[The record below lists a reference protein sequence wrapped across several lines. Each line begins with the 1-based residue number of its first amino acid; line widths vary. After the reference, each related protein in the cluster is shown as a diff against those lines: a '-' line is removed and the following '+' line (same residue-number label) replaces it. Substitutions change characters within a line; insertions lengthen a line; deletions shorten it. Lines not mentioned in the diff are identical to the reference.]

1 MPPPLNKSLGTVIKR
16 FLFLYRA
23 EIALGFCVVAIAAM
37 TFLWVVIFSAPSA
50 EKPAE
55 ARRAP
60 TRGLKAERVEAIEKA
75 VQNRVSELEKVSGW
89 QYADPFAPRQGTS
102 TVPH

>member
-1 MPPPLNKSLGTVIKR
+1 MPLRLNESLGTVIKR

-23 EIALGFCVVAIAAM
+23 EIALGFCLAVVAAM
-37 TFLWVVIFSAPSA
+37 IFLWVVIFSAPPA

-60 TRGLKAERVEAIEKA
+60 ARSLKAERVEAIEKA
-75 VQNRVSELEKVSGW
+75 VQDRVSELEKVSAW
-89 QYADPFAPRQGTS
+89 QYADPFAPRQGTT
-102 TVPH
+102 TVAR